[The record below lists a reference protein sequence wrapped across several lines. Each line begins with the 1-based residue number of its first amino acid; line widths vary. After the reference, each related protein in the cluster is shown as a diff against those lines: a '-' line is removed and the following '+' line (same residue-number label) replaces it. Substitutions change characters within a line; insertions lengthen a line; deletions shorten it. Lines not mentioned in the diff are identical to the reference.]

1 MEIVAILIAGLTLPV
16 EMVARQLV
24 REQLVRRLIEMKS
37 PYALDVSCWEIGGV
51 GYTQAVKTKY
61 ILGAG
66 VCRTFEGGTCE
77 AASSCSTDMRRDPLA
92 KHVGTG
98 ILCGRIATRPAFPC
112 IDCCRSLSHQRI

>member
-61 ILGAG
+61 IWGPESVELLKAEL
-66 VCRTFEGGTCE
+66 VKPLLLALRTCDVIRWL
-77 AASSCSTDMRRDPLA
+77 SMSVLA
-92 KHVGTG
+92 FFAVE
-98 ILCGRIATRPAFPC
+98 LLLDRPSPALTAVA
-112 IDCCRSLSHQRI
+112 R